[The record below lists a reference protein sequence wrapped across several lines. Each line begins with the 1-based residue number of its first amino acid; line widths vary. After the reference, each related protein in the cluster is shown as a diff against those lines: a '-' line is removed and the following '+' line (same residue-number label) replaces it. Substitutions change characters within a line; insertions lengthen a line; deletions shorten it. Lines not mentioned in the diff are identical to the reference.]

1 MLAIIRP
8 DSVNGP
14 LLLHVVGAMVLVG
27 ALATAVAAQLIGWAR
42 TEGAGA
48 VTYARVA
55 FRTLLLVGIPAWF
68 AMRIGAE
75 WVYTKE
81 GWDDVPNEPD
91 WLGFGYVTADGGGVL
106 LLISVILAGFGARR
120 LARADGGSNVLARS
134 AGVVAI
140 IALLA
145 YLVAVWAMSAK
156 PS

>member
-1 MLAIIRP
+1 
-8 DSVNGP
+8 
-14 LLLHVVGAMVLVG
+14 MVLVG
-27 ALATAVAAQLIGWAR
+27 ALATAVTAQLVGWAR
-42 TEGAGA
+42 AEGAA
-48 VTYARVA
+48 ALTYARVA

-91 WLGFGYVTADGGGVL
+91 WLGVGYVTADGGGVL

-120 LARADGGSNVLARS
+120 LARADGGSNVLARV

-140 IALLA
+140 VALIV